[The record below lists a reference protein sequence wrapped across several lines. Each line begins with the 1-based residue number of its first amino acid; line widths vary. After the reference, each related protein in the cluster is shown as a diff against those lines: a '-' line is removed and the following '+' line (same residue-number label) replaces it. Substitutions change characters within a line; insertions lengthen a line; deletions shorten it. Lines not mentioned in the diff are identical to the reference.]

1 MTKRLSNGRCAAFWL
16 VLLPVSWAIADGIE
30 MTQAAAK
37 VGCEIRATRN
47 DAAGKLDAVI
57 SATGPVSGSFV
68 FKVQKRAGGA
78 VTSQSG
84 DFKID
89 TASPSEV
96 KKASIDLEPGQAYDA
111 SLTIKWPG
119 GSSSCS
125 ASVS

>member
-1 MTKRLSNGRCAAFWL
+1 MTQGLRHRLYAASWL
-16 VLLPVSWAIADGIE
+16 ALLPVSGSIGDGNE
-30 MTQAAAK
+30 MTYAAAK

-68 FKVQKRAGGA
+68 FNVRKRAGGVVA
-78 VTSQSG
+78 SKSG

-89 TASPSEV
+89 SASPSEV
-96 KKASIDLEPGQAYDA
+96 NKASVDLEPGQAYDA
-111 SLTIKWPG
+111 SLAIKWQG

-125 ASVS
+125 ASVG